1 MDIICPRCG
10 ANSNDIKFIESLCV
24 NCYQINVKLP
34 KSSEAKF
41 TKCKR
46 CGKMLF
52 KGEWQK
58 FDIQKVIR
66 NLFKKS
72 KGEFDSVDY
81 DLSREVLI
89 FKKEKEGVEK
99 ILEIPFPLEMNVN
112 ICPDCSRMSGGYF
125 EAIVQLRGDN
135 LERLKQYGNSLS
147 ARLKE
152 KTFVTKVEEKKEGI
166 DLYIGSSKVVLK
178 DLHDRNIP
186 CVISRKLFG
195 KKEAKLIYR
204 TTFLIRL

>member
-10 ANSNDIKFIESLCV
+10 VNSNKVNFIGSFCV
-24 NCYQINVKLP
+24 NCYEIKVKLP
-34 KSSEAKF
+34 KPSEAHF

-58 FDIQKVIR
+58 FDIQKVIN

-72 KGEFDSVDY
+72 KGEFDTVNY
-81 DLSREVLI
+81 DMGRGVLL
-89 FKKEKEGVEK
+89 FRKEKEGVEK
-99 ILEIPFPLEMNVN
+99 VLEAAFPIDITVN

-125 EAIVQLRGDN
+125 EAIIQLRGDN
-135 LERLKQYGNSLS
+135 LERLRQYADSLQK
-147 ARLKE
+147 RIKE

-166 DLYIGSSKVVLK
+166 DLYIGNSKVVLK
-178 DLHDRNIP
+178 DLNDRNIP

>member
-1 MDIICPRCG
+1 MDIICPKCG
-10 ANSNDIKFIESLCV
+10 ANSSIVKFIGSFCV
-24 NCYQINVKLP
+24 NCYEINVKLP
-34 KSSEAKF
+34 KASEAKF

-52 KGEWQK
+52 KGQWQK
-58 FDIQKVIR
+58 FNLKKVVE

-81 DLSREVLI
+81 DMDRRMLI
-89 FKKEKEGVEK
+89 FKTEKLGTEK
-99 ILEIPFPLEMNVN
+99 IVENFFPFEIN
-112 ICPDCSRMSGGYF
+112 INLCPDCSRMSGGYF
-125 EAIVQLRGDN
+125 EAIIQLRGEN
-135 LERLKQYGNSLS
+135 RERLKQYGSSLEI
-147 ARLKE
+147 RLKE
-152 KTFVTKVEEKKEGI
+152 KTFVTKVEEIKEGI
-166 DLYIGSSKVVLK
+166 DLYIGSSKAVIK

-195 KKEAKLIYR
+195 KKEGKLIYR

>member
-1 MDIICPRCG
+1 MDMICPKCG
-10 ANSNDIKFIESLCV
+10 AKNSEIQFMGPFCV
-24 NCYQINVKLP
+24 NCYEISIKLP
-34 KSSEAKF
+34 KPSEAKF

-52 KGEWQK
+52 KGEWQA
-58 FDIQKVIR
+58 FDISKVVK

-81 DLSREVLI
+81 DPDRQKLV
-89 FKKEKEGVEK
+89 FKAIRGGTEK
-99 ILEIPFPLEMNVN
+99 IVENPFPIEINVN

-135 LERLKQYGNSLS
+135 RERLKQYGESLQK
-147 ARLKE
+147 RLKE
-152 KTFVTKVEEKKEGI
+152 KTFVTKVDENKDGI
-166 DLYIGSSKVVLK
+166 DLYIGDSKVVLK
-178 DLHDRNIP
+178 DLNERHIP

-195 KKEAKLIYR
+195 KKEGKLIYR
-204 TTFLIRL
+204 TTYLIRL